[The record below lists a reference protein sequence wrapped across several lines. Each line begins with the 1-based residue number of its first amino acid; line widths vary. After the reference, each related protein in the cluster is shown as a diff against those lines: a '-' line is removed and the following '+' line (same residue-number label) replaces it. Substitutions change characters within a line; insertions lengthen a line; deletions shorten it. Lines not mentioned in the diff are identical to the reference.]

1 MKSVAAAVLG
11 SFVFLIIAPGTVALY
26 GPWAISRWQ
35 FQPPLFGG
43 QSSRWLGILLVLIA
57 LPILL
62 EAFGRFAI
70 HGRGTPAP
78 VLPPEQLV
86 VQGFYRIVRNPM
98 YVAVVSL
105 IVGQALLFGDA
116 RLLVYAGLVW
126 LGFHL
131 FVILYEEPTLRRRF
145 GSQYERYCAAVRRW
159 IPRLKPWVG

>member
-1 MKSVAAAVLG
+1 VKSVAAAVFG
-11 SFVFLIIAPGTVALY
+11 SFIFLIIAPGTVAVY

-35 FQPPLFGG
+35 FQPPLFGR
-43 QSSRWLGILLVLIA
+43 QSSRWLGILLILVG
-57 LPILL
+57 LPVLL

-78 VLPPEQLV
+78 VLPPERLV

-116 RLLVYAGLVW
+116 RLLVYAVLVW